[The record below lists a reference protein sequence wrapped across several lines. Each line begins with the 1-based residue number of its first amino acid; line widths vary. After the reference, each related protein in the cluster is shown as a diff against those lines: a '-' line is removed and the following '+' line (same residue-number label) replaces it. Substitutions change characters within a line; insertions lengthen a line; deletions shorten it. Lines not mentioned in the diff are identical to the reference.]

1 VNIITLSVMTAMNPP
16 IYVRDIKTTDTFDRP
31 EDTYGYCDWKEQMGY
46 LLALGIINLLILL
59 LSAYQSWEA
68 RKLSTEFAESQY
80 IFAALIIT
88 LTLFMV
94 AVPVSI
100 MSSSSPKT
108 ILFVYS
114 SAILICKYTLM
125 NGIVWFIIEVE

>member
-1 VNIITLSVMTAMNPP
+1 MNIITLSVMTAINPP
-16 IYVRDIKTTDTFDRP
+16 IYVRDTKTTDRFGRP
-31 EDTYGYCDWKEQMGY
+31 EDTYGYCDWNEQRIY
-46 LLALGIINLLILL
+46 LIALAVINLLILL

-94 AVPVSI
+94 AAPVII
-100 MSSSSPKT
+100 MSRSSPKT

-114 SAILICKYTLM
+114 SAIMICKYTAI
-125 NGIVWFIIEVE
+125 NGIIYFIIEVE

>member
-1 VNIITLSVMTAMNPP
+1 MTAKNPP
-16 IYVRDIKTTDTFDRP
+16 MYVRVTKSTDAFGRP
-31 EDTYGYCDWKEQMGY
+31 EDTYGYCYWKEQRVY
-46 LLALGIINLLILL
+46 LIALGIINLLVLL

-94 AVPVSI
+94 AVPVTI

-114 SAILICKYTLM
+114 SAILICKYTLI
-125 NGIVWFIIEVE
+125 NGIVYFIIEVE